1 MGLIIKESVSLSIN
15 GDAKVKRQQLNI
27 VLEFL
32 RDFIG
37 IRFHSIEHIIFTI
50 DSYGIPV
57 ERVERY
63 KREYFTF
70 FVRENKF
77 KITVKESNG
86 KCKIKRI
93 ENIDFSIKKKA

>member
-1 MGLIIKESVSLSIN
+1 MSIN
-15 GDAKVKRQQLNI
+15 GEVNVKKQQLNI

-32 RDFIG
+32 RDFMV
-37 IRFHSIEHIIFTI
+37 IRFHSMEHIIFTI
-50 DSYGIPV
+50 DSYGISMGNV
-57 ERVERY
+57 EGY

-93 ENIDFSIKKKA
+93 ENIE